1 MSRLALKHAL
11 DSLPNFILFLWVHL
25 SLPASLLIAAQTYQD
40 GELTLGSLTRI
51 LIAFSCAG
59 RSGSQQHKAL
69 IKRCY
74 KQFAR
79 SSALASECGH
89 QHVRVEHTKRIPQ
102 LYDIASDITESHR
115 CTI

>member
-25 SLPASLLIAAQTYQD
+25 SLPASLLIAALTYQD

-59 RSGSQQHKAL
+59 VIMALFGWYVVFADLIRRRSERERRDGSRK
-69 IKRCY
+69 
-74 KQFAR
+74 
-79 SSALASECGH
+79 
-89 QHVRVEHTKRIPQ
+89 
-102 LYDIASDITESHR
+102 
-115 CTI
+115 